1 MRLIAIS
8 GKRGAGKD
16 TLADWLVRE
25 GKGFFGVPYVAK
37 MSLANP
43 IKSDLIRHFDCD
55 RDVLY
60 GTNAQ
65 KELVEWRTRRTYR
78 ELMVEVGRVYGL
90 LEPTH
95 FARLLLNRAREDNH
109 PFVVVNDLRMRCEA
123 EYFRAHCDCKLV
135 RLTRAENPED
145 ASKVENSL
153 DGYDGFDLV
162 IDNRNQ
168 FITYPQNELKKALRQ
183 WLWLKGG

>member
-16 TLADWLVRE
+16 TLADCLVRE
-25 GKGFFGVPYVAK
+25 GKELFGVPYVAK
-37 MSLANP
+37 MSLADP

-55 RDVLY
+55 CGVLY

-95 FARLLLNRAREDNH
+95 FARLLLDRARKDNH
-109 PFVVVNDLRMRCEA
+109 PFVVVNDLRMKCEA

-145 ASKVENSL
+145 KSKVENSL

-162 IDNRNQ
+162 IDNRKQNVY
-168 FITYPQNELKKALRQ
+168 YPQNELEKALRQ